1 MQHKS
6 ESLVWYKDVYAL
18 YSDLSWIRHWYSTAT
33 STSHYWRS
41 LSPVSGYPDH
51 DMSRPSGCAG
61 HQAAGHPRVGL
72 RSSSM
77 LDQYSCG
84 TNDLINAWKNQD
96 KFVYSISL
104 AKNQD
109 KFIYSIWWAKI
120 MTVQVQ
126 ESCRSCVRFHWPCG
140 LIKTLVAKLDLF
152 DSVGKNHDETRF
164 KNHIVA
170 HVCVI
175 ASHNDNS
182 LFVGNSPTDVL
193 K

>member
-1 MQHKS
+1 
-6 ESLVWYKDVYAL
+6 
-18 YSDLSWIRHWYSTAT
+18 
-33 STSHYWRS
+33 
-41 LSPVSGYPDH
+41 
-51 DMSRPSGCAG
+51 
-61 HQAAGHPRVGL
+61 
-72 RSSSM
+72 
-77 LDQYSCG
+77 
-84 TNDLINAWKNQD
+84 
-96 KFVYSISL
+96 
-104 AKNQD
+104 
-109 KFIYSIWWAKI
+109 

-140 LIKTLVAKLDLF
+140 SIKTLVAKLDLF